1 VSGYGSNLSNAPAGS
16 EYDPYCP
23 WNSSYIDDDAE
34 ELLEPQACVDCGKP
48 AHPESEDAER
58 CAGCELKVWQ
68 QGDNEVEIGKW
79 EAICRR
85 REQDWKLCTINAMP

>member
-1 VSGYGSNLSNAPAGS
+1 MSGNGSNLSNAPAGS

-58 CAGCELKVWQ
+58 CPGCEYWTWMEV
-68 QGDNEVEIGKW
+68 DAIYNSERTNEAVAQW
-79 EAICRR
+79 ERLAR
-85 REQDWKLCTINAMP
+85 